1 MSATSLVS
9 IVIPVFNAERYLEDC
24 LNSAIQQTQ
33 SEIEIICIN
42 DGSTDSSGQIL
53 KRFETLDSRVFVF
66 SQPNLGL
73 SVARNRGL
81 TRATGEY
88 VMFLDSDDALEL
100 EAVEKLLATCRDQN
114 LDALFFDAVE
124 LNSSYGGASE
134 AQPSYLCEPD
144 TGPRFLLQD
153 LNHRGWKPSA
163 CLQISHRSLLNRLKL
178 RFEPGILHEDNLYT
192 AQLLLRAS
200 RVARI
205 NAGLYRVRATPG
217 SITRQET
224 SHAHVLG
231 LLVSHSM
238 LLDSLQDNAL
248 PLTWGERIVFHYV
261 LDDLM
266 SNAVLKSRFVVAVS
280 DFGRFLSSDSRLGV
294 STKKQFFW
302 RRIGPSD
309 FLSWAIRLPR
319 KVALRLPF

>member
-9 IVIPVFNAERYLEDC
+9 IVIPVFNAEHYLEDC

-100 EAVEKLLATCRDQN
+100 EAVEKLLAICRDQN

-124 LNSSYGGASE
+124 LNSSYGESSE
-134 AQPSYLCEPD
+134 AQPSYSCEPD

-153 LNHRGWKPSA
+153 LNQRGWKPSA
-163 CLQISHRSLLNRLKL
+163 CLQISRRSLLNKFNL

-192 AQLLLRAS
+192 AQLLLNAS
-200 RVARI
+200 RVAHTEE
-205 NAGLYRVRATPG
+205 ALYRVRATPG

-224 SHAHVLG
+224 SELHVIG
-231 LLVSHSM
+231 LLVCHST
-238 LLDSLQDNAL
+238 LSDSLQDSAL
-248 PLTWGERIVFHYV
+248 ALSWRERIAFHYV
-261 LDDLM
+261 LADIM
-266 SNAVLKSRFVVAVS
+266 SNAVLKSQFVVAVK
-280 DFGRFLSSDSRLGV
+280 DFSRFLSSDSRLGV
-294 STKKQFFW
+294 STKKQFSW
-302 RRIGPSD
+302 RRIGPSE
-309 FLSWAIRLPR
+309 FLSWAIRLPQ
-319 KVALRLPF
+319 KIALRLTF